1 MQWKLATVIDFSV
14 QSVSRH
20 LIRSWSS
27 CSWSLKA
34 RVVIQMQEGNVGA
47 LWSTL
52 TAWDGGKP
60 LWLNL
65 FSSAW
70 TAESSNRRKHL
81 QPQINS
87 FCSLEGNGPKPDV
100 FTQAELSLKSSGSV
114 SAARLRVFVWGY
126 LLRPSFLN
134 LPPVASAFLK
144 NRQLGKGAQGS
155 PVWRL

>member
-1 MQWKLATVIDFSV
+1 MQWRLALVIDFSV
-14 QSVSRH
+14 QTPSRH
-20 LIRSWSS
+20 LICAS

-34 RVVIQMQEGNVGA
+34 KVAIHMLEGNLGA

-60 LWLNL
+60 LRLNL
-65 FSSAW
+65 FGSAR
-70 TAESSNRRKHL
+70 TAESSDRRKHL

-100 FTQAELSLKSSGSV
+100 FTEAELSLKLSGSV
-114 SAARLRVFVWGY
+114 SAAGLWVLHGGY

-134 LPPVASAFLK
+134 LPLVAPIFL
-144 NRQLGKGAQGS
+144 
-155 PVWRL
+155 